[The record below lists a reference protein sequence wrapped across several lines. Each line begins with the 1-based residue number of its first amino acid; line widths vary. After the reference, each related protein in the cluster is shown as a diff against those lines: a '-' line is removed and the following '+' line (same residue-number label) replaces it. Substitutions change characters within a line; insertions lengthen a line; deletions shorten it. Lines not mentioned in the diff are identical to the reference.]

1 VTVVP
6 DALLDGA
13 ARMFSLLGDPARLRL
28 VRELYENDELAVSEL
43 AERTGMTVANAS
55 QHLARLAEG
64 GLVARR
70 REGRNVLYRAAD
82 ERLGRLCELVCESV
96 RERAERLLA

>member
-6 DALLDGA
+6 DALLDGV

-28 VRELYENDELAVSEL
+28 VRELEAEGELSVSDL
-43 AERTGMTVANAS
+43 AERAGMTVANAS

-70 REGRNVLYRAAD
+70 REGRSVIYRIGD
-82 ERLGRLCELVCESV
+82 ERLERLCEIVCESV
-96 RERAERLLA
+96 RDRAERLLA